1 MPRDKPT
8 LTATDFEGTVFLK
21 HYLHFLD
28 GRQYV
33 AFHGRCTVYS
43 DKDAVG
49 FEAKGG
55 ETANWIVRVEG
66 ARGSMNIL
74 GCQIRAVYQGSMKP
88 EPNADICII

>member
-1 MPRDKPT
+1 MPK
-8 LTATDFEGTVFLK
+8 LNATDFPGTVFLK
-21 HYLHFLD
+21 HYQQFID
-28 GRQYV
+28 GRNYLG
-33 AFHGRCTVYS
+33 FHGRCTVLS

-74 GCQIRAVYQGSMKP
+74 GCQIRSVYQGDEVGDS
-88 EPNADICII
+88 NADICVI